1 MESLADTAGAVVVCL
16 ARGWLL
22 IGLRAAGEQVGWA
35 FQLQHSASV
44 LLLLI
49 LAVAITLNLL
59 GTFDLPSFGGG
70 QKLASQG
77 GEVGGFWTGALAAF
91 VARSEERRVGK
102 EWVSTCRSR
111 WSQSY

>member
-1 MESLADTAGAVVVCL
+1 MPCVFPILSLKALSLARSGGEARVAKVEALAYTAGAVIVCL
-16 ARGWLL
+16 ALGGLL
-22 IGLRAAGEQVGWA
+22 LGLRAAGEQVGWA

-70 QKLASQG
+70 QKLAS
-77 GEVGGFWTGALAAF
+77 
-91 VARSEERRVGK
+91 RSEEHTS
-102 EWVSTCRSR
+102 EL
-111 WSQSY
+111 QSL